1 MNCENKHLQCVL
13 FKWLL
18 VLHFY
23 LDSLTPSTEVSSMD
37 LIIKIAVLQFLNFAK
52 VITDTRCGDR
62 SYNRDTGLFQ
72 ECVMINV
79 NKSLEKPLPMTDLR

>member
-1 MNCENKHLQCVL
+1 MNCENKHLLCVL

-23 LDSLTPSTEVSSMD
+23 LDSLTPFTQVSSMD

-52 VITDTRCGDR
+52 VISHTRCGDR
-62 SYNRDTGLFQ
+62 SYNRYG
-72 ECVMINV
+72 
-79 NKSLEKPLPMTDLR
+79 SLSRVCHDKRE